1 MERKKYYII
10 IIVILLISNVSLI
23 ALHFMRPMPKNGP
36 RDIIIEKLHFN
47 EDQVKKYDVLIEKH
61 QSSIRKNEKEISTLK
76 SKLYSSLDSNQN
88 VLDSIVAQINTVQ
101 KHIEETHI
109 AHFKEISLICKDD
122 QLKDFQKL
130 TYDLAALFGRKKPN

>member
-23 ALHFMRPMPKNGP
+23 ALHFMKPFPPNGP
-36 RDIIIEKLHFN
+36 RNIIIEKLRFN
-47 EDQVKKYDVLIEKH
+47 EEQIKEYDILIESH
-61 QSSIRKNEKEISTLK
+61 RTSIRHDENEISILK
-76 SKLYSSLDSNQN
+76 AKLYSSLDSNQT

-109 AHFKEISLICKDD
+109 AHFKEISLICKGD
-122 QLKDFQKL
+122 QLKDFQNL
-130 TYDLAALFGRKKPN
+130 THELAALFGRKKPN